1 MASRVCISPSILA
14 ADPLCFED
22 QIRLAIE
29 GGAEYIHMDIMDGR
43 FVPNITMGPFFVEA
57 FSKVVHAHGAQVD
70 VHLMIEEPERFI
82 PAFASAGADI
92 ITIHIEAA
100 RDLVGTLKGIRT
112 QGARAGLTLRP
123 KTPLIAL
130 QTGLAQADV
139 LLVMSV
145 EPGYGGQKFMPES
158 LARIRRIKEM
168 LTAIQSKAEIEVDGG
183 IGVENAA
190 DITAAGA
197 DILVAGVTVFK
208 AGIPIPDAVRGLRQ
222 AALGNP

>member
-1 MASRVCISPSILA
+1 MQVCISPSILA

-22 QIRLAIE
+22 QIRQALD

-57 FSKVVHAHGAQVD
+57 FAKVVHACGAQVD

-92 ITIHIEAA
+92 ITIHLEAA
-100 RDLVGTLKGIRT
+100 RDLMGTLKGIRA
-112 QGARAGLTLRP
+112 QGIRAGLTLRP

-130 QTGLAQADV
+130 QAGLAQTDL

-145 EPGYGGQKFMPES
+145 EPGYGGQKFIPES

-168 LTAIQSKAEIEVDGG
+168 LNSLNSKAQVEVDGG
-183 IGVENAA
+183 IDLENASA
-190 DITAAGA
+190 VAAAGA
-197 DILVAGVTVFK
+197 DILVAGVTVFR
-208 AGIPIPDAVRGLRQ
+208 AGIPIADAVRALRR
-222 AALGNP
+222 AAAGDK